1 MDFGILT
8 GGGDALKGEAYGLGC
23 NTDVYNSYN
32 EGNVLVNLDLDCR
45 NKRGLACGLDAG
57 FDFAETKNCYNL
69 GSITTSGGVSTYNDT
84 YAYGLT
90 TGCYGSWDFF
100 NVYNTG
106 DVTSTEGYAY
116 GTTGHLYY
124 LSGEQGTIVNT
135 GKVSGKKGA
144 FGNNACGNLPDS
156 YYLSGQVYVNGVQKE
171 DDEYARTQ
179 EEMNTILKPVL
190 EVVNTEVTFVD
201 TYYDNTSN
209 SFVEVETSTSNAFV
223 EDTNNINNGLPILK
237 WQVEH

>member
-1 MDFGILT
+1 MT
-8 GGGDALKGEAYGLGC
+8 GVAEDLKGEAYGLGRS
-23 NTDVYNSYN
+23 TYVYNSYN
-32 EGNVLVNLDLDCR
+32 AGNVLVNLDLDY
-45 NKRGLACGLDAG
+45 NYKRGVACGLNYG
-57 FDFAETKNCYNL
+57 FDYAGVGNCYNL
-69 GSITTSGGVSTYNDT
+69 GSVTASRHIN
-84 YAYGLT
+84 AYGLT
-90 TGCYGSWDFF
+90 VDCWGAYDFF

-116 GTTGHLYY
+116 GTTGSLYY

-156 YYLSGQVYVNGVQKE
+156 YYLAGQVYVNGVQKE

-201 TYYDNTSN
+201 GYYDNTSN
-209 SFVEVETSTSNAFV
+209 SFVEFETSTSNAFV

>member
-1 MDFGILT
+1 MTGSNDILY
-8 GGGDALKGEAYGLGC
+8 GKAYGLGSE
-23 NTDVYNSYN
+23 TTGYNSYN
-32 EGNVLVNLDLDCR
+32 AGNVLVNLDLDY
-45 NKRGLACGLDAG
+45 KQKSGLACGLNRGLDW
-57 FDFAETKNCYNL
+57 AEARNCYNL
-69 GSITTSGGVSTYNDT
+69 GSITVTHGG
-84 YAYGLT
+84 AYGLT
-90 TGCYGSWDFF
+90 VQHHGSYDFF

-116 GTTGHLYY
+116 GTIRDLYY
-124 LSGEQGTIVNT
+124 LSGKQGTIVNA

-156 YYLSGQVYVNGVQKE
+156 YYLAGQVYVNGVQKE
-171 DDEYARTQ
+171 DDEYAKTQ

-190 EVVNTEVTFVD
+190 EVVNTEVTFLD
-201 TYYDNTSN
+201 GYYDNTSN
-209 SFVEVETSTSNAFV
+209 SFVEFETSTSNAFV

>member
-1 MDFGILT
+1 M
-8 GGGDALKGEAYGLGC
+8 
-23 NTDVYNSYN
+23 YNSYN
-32 EGNVLVNLDLDCR
+32 AGNVLVNLDLDYK
-45 NKRGLACGLDAG
+45 NKRGLACGLNYG
-57 FDFAETKNCYNL
+57 LDFTYARNCYNL
-69 GSITTSGGVSTYNDT
+69 GSITASRDIN
-84 YAYGLT
+84 AYGLT
-90 TGCYGSWDFF
+90 VDCYGSYDFF

-116 GTTGHLYY
+116 GTTGDLYY
-124 LSGEQGTIVNT
+124 ISGGQGTIVNT

-156 YYLSGQVYVNGVQKE
+156 YYLAGQVYVNGVQKE

-201 TYYDNTSN
+201 AYYDNTSN

>member
-1 MDFGILT
+1 M
-8 GGGDALKGEAYGLGC
+8 
-23 NTDVYNSYN
+23 
-32 EGNVLVNLDLDCR
+32 
-45 NKRGLACGLDAG
+45 
-57 FDFAETKNCYNL
+57 
-69 GSITTSGGVSTYNDT
+69 
-84 YAYGLT
+84 
-90 TGCYGSWDFF
+90 F

-116 GTTGHLYY
+116 GTIRDLYY
-124 LSGEQGTIVNT
+124 LSGKQGTIVNA

-156 YYLSGQVYVNGVQKE
+156 YYLAGQVYVNGVQKE
-171 DDEYARTQ
+171 DDEYAKTQ

-190 EVVNTEVTFVD
+190 EVVNTEVTFD
-201 TYYDNTSN
+201 DFYYDNTSN
-209 SFVEVETSTSNAFV
+209 SFVYVETSTSNAFV